1 MSELEPQQ
9 PVTPPEQPAQQP
21 EPEPSAVEFN
31 GQKVVPLAAL
41 LETREKLAALKEKA
55 TKYDEVADWYNQKRA
70 VVEFVEKNP
79 QLLRR
84 DEEPA
89 KPEPKSDPRLTA
101 FAQKFDLY
109 TTDGKPDT
117 ARAADI
123 MSMFREEARS
133 VAEEAVKP
141 VHQLTQRDK
150 SQMNYQAALRI
161 QAPDG
166 RRPNPETLA
175 QMFRGMPLEVT
186 SNEEASAAL
195 AYAALGYDVVHG
207 KAAPRAPEREPVYT
221 EGLGGGRRPAQKI
234 TPGDERIAA
243 IRGLKV
249 DKYTEL
255 TKDFA
260 PGQINTLED

>member
-1 MSELEPQQ
+1 MSELEPQP
-9 PVTPPEQPAQQP
+9 PVTPPVTDDVATP
-21 EPEPSAVEFN
+21 EPEPQAVD
-31 GQKVVPLAAL
+31 GKVPLAAL
-41 LETREKLAALKEKA
+41 LETREKLKEAREKA
-55 TKYDEVADWYNQKRA
+55 AKYDEVADWYNQKRA

-234 TPGDERIAA
+234 TQGDERIAA

-249 DKYTEL
+249 DKYQEL